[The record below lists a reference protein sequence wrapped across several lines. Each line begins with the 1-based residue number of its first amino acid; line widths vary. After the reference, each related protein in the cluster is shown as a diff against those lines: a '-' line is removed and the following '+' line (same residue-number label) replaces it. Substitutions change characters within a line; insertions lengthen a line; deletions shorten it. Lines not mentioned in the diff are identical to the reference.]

1 MEAVHK
7 TDTRS
12 WITSK
17 INVKQFR
24 EDWDGS
30 LSTFPISTKKEFKM
44 TTTEYAELEKECGL
58 ATMKCPAQDY
68 IEISKEFSIPEDVS
82 LETLKLQKEDIER
95 RQKDSKYEALVY
107 CHSKNYNY
115 PTHHHAGIETVNPDD
130 AAYVKVQEPEVLL
143 WVQVFR
149 PEKRSTTY
157 YKYNQA
163 RMPNFAIDQEFIVLG
178 CQYLTELRD
187 KIDCVSDKAIP
198 GDYSDY
204 PDLPP
209 ETTCKDLYKSG
220 FFYIDGTFY
229 NDMRHADCR
238 DYSEPIISW
247 AASSNRGIG
256 PFRKALMEKS
266 KFIDLDL
273 QLGYP
278 YVYVHQG
285 DCEHLIVFSDL
296 QYYTHH
302 HCSNRLQYP
311 LHVSLKPKRRVL
323 CMICRIHTAEWI
335 VFDNKRLPEN
345 PFYFCKTCFF
355 SFNYDENNQKI
366 GNFRAYHHIDRSN
379 IL

>member
-1 MEAVHK
+1 
-7 TDTRS
+7 
-12 WITSK
+12 
-17 INVKQFR
+17 
-24 EDWDGS
+24 
-30 LSTFPISTKKEFKM
+30 
-44 TTTEYAELEKECGL
+44 
-58 ATMKCPAQDY
+58 MKCPAQDF
-68 IEISKEFSIPEDVS
+68 IELSKEFNIPEDVD
-82 LETLKLQKEDIER
+82 LETLKLQKEEIEK
-95 RQKDSKYEALVY
+95 RQNDPKYEAIVY
-107 CHSKNYNY
+107 SHSKFYNY
-115 PTHHHAGIETVNPDD
+115 PNPYHAGSETFNPDD
-130 AAYVKVQEPEVLL
+130 FGYEKVKEPDVLL

-149 PEKRSTTY
+149 PEKRNASY
-157 YKYNQA
+157 YKYNYA
-163 RMPNFAIDQEFIVLG
+163 RFPNFSIDQEFIVLG

-187 KIDCVSDKAIP
+187 KIDCISDRAIP

-204 PDLPP
+204 PELPP

-229 NDMRHADCR
+229 NDMRHPDCR

-256 PFRKALMEKS
+256 PFRKASMEKC
-266 KFIDLDL
+266 KFIDLDI

-285 DCEHLIVFSDL
+285 ECEHLIVFSDM
-296 QYYTHH
+296 QYYTHYY
-302 HCSNRLQYP
+302 CKNRLEYP
-311 LHVSLKPKRRVL
+311 LHISLKPKRRVL
-323 CMICRIHTAEWI
+323 CMICRLHTAEWI

-345 PFYFCKTCFF
+345 PFYFCKICFF